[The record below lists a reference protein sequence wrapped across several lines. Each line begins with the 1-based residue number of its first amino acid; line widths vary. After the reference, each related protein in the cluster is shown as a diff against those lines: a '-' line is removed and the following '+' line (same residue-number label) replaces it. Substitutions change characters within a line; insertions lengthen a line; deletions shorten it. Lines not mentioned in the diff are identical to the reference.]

1 MLLPRSQHPTTRRQ
15 DRSSLGS
22 EASSLGSNLVFD
34 QVLRM
39 VGVGPAWACATR
51 PGSDRFFREEW
62 IIDIKQE
69 SKLWV
74 RKSGGQIQLKTAHP
88 RVYF

>member
-34 QVLRM
+34 HVWRM
-39 VGVGPAWACATR
+39 VGVGPAWARCDPTWLR
-51 PGSDRFFREEW
+51 PILS
-62 IIDIKQE
+62 
-69 SKLWV
+69 
-74 RKSGGQIQLKTAHP
+74 
-88 RVYF
+88 